1 MITDCNLAFQM
12 VWKLRIC
19 SCLACVYRVM
29 DARGK
34 FGEHEKFLKRTKKVN
49 KRPYWLVKN
58 TPHFILW
65 FVWEHLIQS
74 TDNCE
79 WKVKIYEENGE
90 NQSQMN
96 SSVTEKCFKSQRPEF
111 IKGFDCLKSCF
122 RCRARCNWR
131 SQTAGNLLV
140 GSGPKRSMLIEK
152 LRSSSLVSSIFQREG
167 RLPCSLTGRKLWSK
181 VKKMLTSSY
190 LRTAQ

>member
-1 MITDCNLAFQM
+1 MNE
-12 VWKLRIC
+12 KL
-19 SCLACVYRVM
+19 
-29 DARGK
+29 
-34 FGEHEKFLKRTKKVN
+34 
-49 KRPYWLVKN
+49 
-58 TPHFILW
+58 
-65 FVWEHLIQS
+65 
-74 TDNCE
+74 
-79 WKVKIYEENGE
+79 KIYEENGE

-167 RLPCSLTGRKLWSK
+167 RLHCSLTGRKLWSK
-181 VKKMLTSSY
+181 VKKCSRHLIY
-190 LRTAQ
+190 ARLNRIHIGQARALCHNVC